1 MIKGSQIVLSNFKDE
16 TQLRNE
22 KLKEYNDSVK
32 KTNQIQILL
41 INHERENP

>member
-32 KTNQIQILL
+32 KNKSNPDITNKS
-41 INHERENP
+41 

>member
-32 KTNQIQILL
+32 KKSNPDITNKS
-41 INHERENP
+41 